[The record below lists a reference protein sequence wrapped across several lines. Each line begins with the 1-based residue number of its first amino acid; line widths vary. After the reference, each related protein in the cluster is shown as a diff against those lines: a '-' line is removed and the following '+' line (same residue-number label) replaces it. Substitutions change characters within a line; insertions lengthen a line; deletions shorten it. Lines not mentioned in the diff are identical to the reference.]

1 MSSIRKRGNSYQ
13 ITVSNGRD
21 ITGRQIIETATFTP
35 DPNRTAKQNQK
46 ALEKFAFEFEEKVK
60 SGKYLDGE
68 KMIYKDFIDLW
79 MQDYARKQLQQTS
92 IERCESSLNNL
103 ILPELGHLKLAKI
116 QPLHI
121 QAFYNKLMEQ
131 GYTVNG
137 RHKQYKAN
145 TIKRIHQIIS
155 STLNTAVRWQL
166 IESNPCCRVKP
177 PKPDRST
184 SDIKHFTLEEAQIF
198 LDQLDKE
205 YTVSY
210 GGHARRDGSPSARHL
225 EVRKVPLQ
233 QKVFFHMALFGGF
246 RLGELIALT
255 WDDIDFKS
263 CTVSISKSTAKTKDG
278 MITKSPKTASS
289 IRIVSLPTET
299 MSLLRHWKAE
309 QQAYRLSA
317 GTYWKGIGHIFIQ
330 DNGSQMDIST
340 PNHVFKKIIKR
351 YNESAEEAD
360 RLPEITLHGL
370 RHTSATLL
378 IAQNIDIRT
387 VSGRLGHAECSTT
400 MNIYAHALK
409 KQDERAAASIGE
421 LFAKKA

>member
-1 MSSIRKRGNSYQ
+1 
-13 ITVSNGRD
+13 
-21 ITGRQIIETATFTP
+21 
-35 DPNRTAKQNQK
+35 
-46 ALEKFAFEFEEKVK
+46 
-60 SGKYLDGE
+60 
-68 KMIYKDFIDLW
+68 
-79 MQDYARKQLQQTS
+79 
-92 IERCESSLNNL
+92 
-103 ILPELGHLKLAKI
+103 
-116 QPLHI
+116 
-121 QAFYNKLMEQ
+121 
-131 GYTVNG
+131 
-137 RHKQYKAN
+137 
-145 TIKRIHQIIS
+145 
-155 STLNTAVRWQL
+155 
-166 IESNPCCRVKP
+166 
-177 PKPDRST
+177 
-184 SDIKHFTLEEAQIF
+184 
-198 LDQLDKE
+198 
-205 YTVSY
+205 
-210 GGHARRDGSPSARHL
+210 
-225 EVRKVPLQ
+225 
-233 QKVFFHMALFGGF
+233 MALFGGF

-299 MSLLRHWKAE
+299 MSLLRRWKAE

>member
-13 ITVSNGRD
+13 ITVNNGRD

-35 DPNRTAKQNQK
+35 DPARTEEQNQK

-68 KMIYKDFIDLW
+68 KMLHKDFVALRIKN
-79 MQDYARKQLQQTS
+79 YAEKQLQKTS

-103 ILPELGHLKLAKI
+103 ILPEPGHLKLAKI

-121 QAFYNKLMEQ
+121 QTFYNKLMEQ
-131 GYTVNG
+131 GYIING
-137 RHKQYKAN
+137 HHKQYKSN

-166 IESNPCCRVKP
+166 IETNPCCRIKP
-177 PKPDRST
+177 QKPDRDT
-184 SDIKHFTLEEAQIF
+184 SDIRHFTLEEAQIF
-198 LDQLDKE
+198 LDQLNKE
-205 YTVSY
+205 YT
-210 GGHARRDGSPSARHL
+210 
-225 EVRKVPLQ
+225 
-233 QKVFFHMALFGGF
+233 GF

-255 WDDIDFKS
+255 WEDIDFKGNA
-263 CTVSISKSTAKTKDG
+263 VSISKSTAKTKEG
-278 MITKSPKTASS
+278 MITKPPKTKSS
-289 IRIVSLPTET
+289 IRIVSLPAET
-299 MSLLRHWKAE
+299 MNLLKRWKTE
-309 QQAYRLSA
+309 QQTYRLSA
-317 GTYWKGIGHIFIQ
+317 GTYRKGIGHIFIQ

-340 PNHVFKKIIKR
+340 PNHVFKKIIKC

-360 RLPEITLHGL
+360 QLPEITLHGL

-409 KQDERAAASIGE
+409 KQDELAAVSIGG